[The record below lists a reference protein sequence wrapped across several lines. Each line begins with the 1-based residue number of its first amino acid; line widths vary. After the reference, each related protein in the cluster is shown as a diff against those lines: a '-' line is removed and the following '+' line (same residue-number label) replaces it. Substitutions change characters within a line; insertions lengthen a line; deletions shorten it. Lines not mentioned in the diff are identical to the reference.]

1 MIGDKS
7 SDNKAIIEQLER
19 LVINMERGQEN
30 HGGSSERLMTIDTD
44 DLGSQSDGNSI
55 FEDSVLNSNRG
66 GFLSKLK

>member
-19 LVINMERGQEN
+19 LVINMERGQET

-44 DLGSQSDGNSI
+44 DLGSQSDGNST